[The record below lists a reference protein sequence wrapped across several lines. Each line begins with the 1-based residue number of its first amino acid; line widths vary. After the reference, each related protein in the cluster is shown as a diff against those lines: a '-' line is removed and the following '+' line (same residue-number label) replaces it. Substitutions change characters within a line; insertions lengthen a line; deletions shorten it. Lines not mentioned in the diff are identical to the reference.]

1 MHWLNW
7 SWVPGIHWL
16 AWLQAGILVREPM
29 YYAFAFIYAVPTLML
44 ILSRRLSLRLLLLSW
59 GISLIH
65 ILFQKRVINR
75 RLAQLQAA
83 RGVPEKL
90 MQALLRTALNHGGC
104 LTVTQGVM
112 ETGAPFAEVE
122 QALQAMVAAG
132 YVYTRDNIDTGVIEY
147 VFTEMG

>member
-1 MHWLNW
+1 MHWLTW

-16 AWLQAGILVREPM
+16 AWLQAGILAREPM

-44 ILSRRLSLRLLLLSW
+44 IVSRRLSLRLLLLSW

-65 ILFQKRVINR
+65 ILLQKRVIDR
-75 RLAQLQAA
+75 RLAQLQSG
-83 RGVPEKL
+83 RGVPEAL

-112 ETGAPFAEVE
+112 ETGATFAEVE
-122 QALQAMVAAG
+122 QTLQAMVAAG
-132 YVYTRDNIDTGVIEY
+132 YVYTRDNVDTGVIEY
-147 VFTEMG
+147 VFTEME